1 MRRRPLVLA
10 FVVGTMAWAI
20 PLRAQEPSPREPVA
34 RYLDERAGMGLDE
47 AIARAVAQEPSLR
60 AVRADV
66 EVTRAQRKQAGLRPN
81 PMLSVERRDEP
92 GGTDA
97 LTTIGVEWPLD
108 LFRRSG
114 RVHTADRSV
123 AVAQFGA
130 EDRERLLVADV
141 RMQYGAAVAA
151 VQDLAVAEELV
162 TTAQR
167 QLDLVRARVEAGST
181 PPLDRDLLD
190 VEVRRLD
197 AARVVAIGRVEVA
210 LVGLK
215 QLMGMPPTERL
226 RLRDSLDTLIASI
239 AIELPGVSGVTPG
252 VRSDVREA
260 DARVALADARIDQ
273 AHREGRADI
282 SVFGSYMR
290 MDSGFPQR
298 GIGPAGARER
308 VHGQFNYLAVGAT
321 VLLPLLNRNQGQ
333 VAAAQAELRGA
344 EARREAIDLA
354 ARAELAAAQ
363 ARDAQAQRAVQIY
376 GGGVRDLARR
386 NLDVVR
392 QTFDLG
398 RATVFDVLAEQKRW
412 LEIEQGYTAA
422 AREAWEARVAVT
434 RARGETR

>member
-1 MRRRPLVLA
+1 MSHGQWVLA
-10 FVVGTMAWAI
+10 FAIGTMAWTVAAH
-20 PLRAQEPSPREPVA
+20 AQESNTREA
-34 RYLDERAGMGLDE
+34 TSRYIDERAGMSLD
-47 AIARAVAQEPSLR
+47 AAVARAVQQEPSLR

-66 EVTRAQRKQAGLRPN
+66 EVARALRQQAELRPN
-81 PMLSVERRDEP
+81 PLLSVEHRDEP

-108 LFRRSG
+108 LFRRPG
-114 RVHTADRSV
+114 RVQTADQSV

-130 EDRERLLVADV
+130 EDRERVLVADV

-151 VQDLAVAEELV
+151 VRELVVAEELV
-162 TTAQR
+162 TAAER
-167 QLDLVRARVEAGST
+167 QLDLVRARVEVGST

-197 AARVVAIGRVEVA
+197 AARLVAIGRVEVA
-210 LVGLK
+210 IVGLK
-215 QLMGMPPTERL
+215 RLLGMPPTEPL
-226 RLRDSLDTLIASI
+226 LLRDSLDTLIASI
-239 AIELPGVSGVTPG
+239 AIELPGAALITSG

-273 AHREGRADI
+273 AHREGRADV

-290 MDSGFPQR
+290 MDNGFPQR
-298 GIGPAGARER
+298 AIGPAGILER
-308 VHGQFNYLAVGAT
+308 VRGRFNYVAAGAT
-321 VLLPLLNRNQGQ
+321 VSLPLLNRNQGQ
-333 VAAAQAELRGA
+333 VAAAQAERLGA

-376 GGGVRDLARR
+376 AGGVRDLARR

>member
-1 MRRRPLVLA
+1 MRRRQCVLA
-10 FVVGTMAWAI
+10 FVVGTMAWAGA
-20 PLRAQEPSPREPVA
+20 PHAQEPSTGEPMA
-34 RYLDERAGMGLDE
+34 RYIDARAGMSLDA
-47 AIARAVAQEPSLR
+47 AIARAVAREPSLR

-66 EVTRAQRKQAGLRPN
+66 EVARAQRQQATLRPN

-114 RVHTADRSV
+114 RVQTADRSV

-151 VQDLAVAEELV
+151 VRELTVAEELV
-162 TTAQR
+162 TAAQR

-215 QLMGMPPTERL
+215 QLLGMPPAEPL

-239 AIELPGVSGVTPG
+239 AIAPLGVPGITPG
-252 VRSDVREA
+252 GRSDVREA

-298 GIGPAGARER
+298 GIGPAGALER
-308 VHGQFNYLAVGAT
+308 VRGRFNYLAAGAT
-321 VLLPLLNRNQGQ
+321 VSLPLLNRNQGQ
-333 VAAAQAELRGA
+333 VAAAQAERLGA

-354 ARAELAAAQ
+354 ARAEVAAAQ

-398 RATVFDVLAEQKRW
+398 RATVFNVLAEQKRW

-422 AREAWEARVAVT
+422 AREAWEARVALT

>member
-1 MRRRPLVLA
+1 MSHRQRALA
-10 FVVGTMAWAI
+10 FAIGTMAWTVAAH
-20 PLRAQEPSPREPVA
+20 AQEPSTREA
-34 RYLDERAGMGLDE
+34 MSRYIDERAGMSLD
-47 AIARAVAQEPSLR
+47 AAVARAVQQEPSLR
-60 AVRADV
+60 AVRADI
-66 EVTRAQRKQAGLRPN
+66 EVARAQRQQAELRPN
-81 PMLSVERRDEP
+81 PMLSVEHRDEP

-97 LTTIGVEWPLD
+97 LTTIGVEWPVD
-108 LFRRSG
+108 LYRRTG
-114 RVHTADRSV
+114 RVQTADRSV
-123 AVAQFGA
+123 TVAQLGA
-130 EDRERLLVADV
+130 EDRERTLVADV

-151 VQDLAVAEELV
+151 VRELAVAEELV
-162 TTAQR
+162 TAAQR
-167 QLDLVRARVEAGST
+167 QLDLVRARVEAGRT

-197 AARVVAIGRVEVA
+197 AARLVAIGRLEVA

-215 QLMGMPPTERL
+215 QRLGMPPTEPL

-239 AIELPGVSGVTPG
+239 AIELPGAAGITSA

-273 AHREGRADI
+273 AHREGRADV

-290 MDSGFPQR
+290 MDNGFPQQ
-298 GIGPAGARER
+298 GIGPAGALER
-308 VHGQFNYLAVGAT
+308 VRGRFNYVAAGAT
-321 VLLPLLNRNQGQ
+321 VSLPLLNRNQGQ
-333 VAAAQAELRGA
+333 VAAAQAERLGA

-376 GGGVRDLARR
+376 AGGVRDLARR

>member
-1 MRRRPLVLA
+1 MRRRQRVLA
-10 FVVGTMAWAI
+10 FLIGTMGFAGAGH
-20 PLRAQEPSPREPVA
+20 AQEHSTREPMT
-34 RYLDERAGMGLDE
+34 RYVDARAGMSLDA

-66 EVTRAQRKQAGLRPN
+66 DVVRAQRQQAELRLN
-81 PMLSVERRDEP
+81 PMVSVEHRDEP

-108 LFRRSG
+108 LSRRSG

-130 EDRERLLVADV
+130 EDRERLLVGDV
-141 RMQYGAAVAA
+141 RMQYGTAVAA

-197 AARVVAIGRVEVA
+197 AARLVAIGRVEVA
-210 LVGLK
+210 FVNLK
-215 QLMGMPPTERL
+215 QRLGMTPTEPL
-226 RLRDSLDTLIASI
+226 RLRDSLDTLLAAIATEPTGLAGI
-239 AIELPGVSGVTPG
+239 TPG

-273 AHREGRADI
+273 AHREGRADV

-290 MDSGFPQR
+290 MDNGFSQQ
-298 GIGPAGARER
+298 GIGPAGALER
-308 VHGQFNYLAVGAT
+308 VRGRFNYLSAGAT
-321 VLLPLLNRNQGQ
+321 VSLPLLNRNQGQ
-333 VAAAQAELRGA
+333 VAAAQAERRGA
-344 EARREAIDLA
+344 EARRDAIDLA
-354 ARAELAAAQ
+354 ARAEVAAAQ
-363 ARDAQAQRAVQIY
+363 ARDAQAQRAVQLY

-398 RATVFDVLAEQKRW
+398 RVTVFDVLAEQKRW
-412 LEIEQGYTAA
+412 LEIEQGYVAA
-422 AREAWEARVAVT
+422 AREAWEARVALT
-434 RARGETR
+434 RARGETK

>member
-1 MRRRPLVLA
+1 MSHRQRVLA
-10 FVVGTMAWAI
+10 FAIGTVAWTVAAH
-20 PLRAQEPSPREPVA
+20 AQEPSTREPMS
-34 RYLDERAGMGLDE
+34 RYIDERAGMGLD
-47 AIARAVAQEPSLR
+47 AAVARAVQQEPSLR

-66 EVTRAQRKQAGLRPN
+66 EVARAQRQQAELRPN
-81 PMLSVERRDEP
+81 PTLSVEHRDEP

-114 RVHTADRSV
+114 RVQTADRSV

-130 EDRERLLVADV
+130 EDRERILVADV

-151 VQDLAVAEELV
+151 VRELVVAEELV
-162 TTAQR
+162 TTTQR
-167 QLDLVRARVEAGST
+167 QLDLVRARVEAGRT

-197 AARVVAIGRVEVA
+197 AARLVAIGRVEVA
-210 LVGLK
+210 FVTLK
-215 QLMGMPPTERL
+215 QLVGMTPSEPL
-226 RLRDSLDTLIASI
+226 RLRDSLDTLIA
-239 AIELPGVSGVTPG
+239 AITTAVAGVTSGARP
-252 VRSDVREA
+252 DVREA
-260 DARVALADARIDQ
+260 AARVALADARIDQ
-273 AHREGRADI
+273 AHREGRTDI

-290 MDSGFPQR
+290 MDNGFPQQ
-298 GIGPAGARER
+298 GIGPAGALER
-308 VHGQFNYLAVGAT
+308 VRGRFDYFTAGAT
-321 VLLPLLNRNQGQ
+321 VSLPLRNRNQGQ
-333 VAAAQAELRGA
+333 VAAAQAERLGA

-354 ARAELAAAQ
+354 ARAEVAAAQ

-422 AREAWEARVAVT
+422 AREAWETRVALT

>member
-1 MRRRPLVLA
+1 MRRRQRVLA
-10 FVVGTMAWAI
+10 FVVSTLAWAV
-20 PLRAQEPSPREPVA
+20 PVLAQEAGTREPIA
-34 RYLDERAGMGLDE
+34 RYIDERAGMGLDA

-66 EVTRAQRKQAGLRPN
+66 EVARAQRQQAELRPN
-81 PMLSVERRDEP
+81 PMLNVERRDEP

-114 RVHTADRSV
+114 RIQTADRSV

-130 EDRERLLVADV
+130 EDRERILVADV

-151 VQDLAVAEELV
+151 VRELVVAEELV
-162 TTAQR
+162 TAAER

-197 AARVVAIGRVEVA
+197 AARLVAIGRVEVA

-215 QLMGMPPTERL
+215 RLLGMPPTEPL
-226 RLRDSLDTLIASI
+226 QVRDSLDTLIASI
-239 AIELPGVSGVTPG
+239 GIEPSGVRGVTPDG
-252 VRSDVREA
+252 RSDVREA
-260 DARVALADARIDQ
+260 DARVALADALIDQ
-273 AHREGRADI
+273 AHREGRADV

-290 MDSGFPQR
+290 MDSGFPQQ
-298 GIGPAGARER
+298 GIGPAGALER
-308 VHGQFNYLAVGAT
+308 VRGRFNYVAVGAT
-321 VLLPLLNRNQGQ
+321 VSLPLLNRNQGQ
-333 VAAAQAELRGA
+333 VAAAQAERLGA

-354 ARAELAAAQ
+354 ARAEVAAAQ

-376 GGGVRDLARR
+376 AGGVRDLARR

-398 RATVFDVLAEQKRW
+398 RATVFDVLAEQRRW

-422 AREAWEARVAVT
+422 AREAWEARVALT
-434 RARGETR
+434 RARGEAK

>member
-1 MRRRPLVLA
+1 MRRRQRVLA
-10 FVVGTMAWAI
+10 FVVGIMAWAGASH
-20 PLRAQEPSPREPVA
+20 AQEPSTGEPMA
-34 RYLDERAGMGLDE
+34 RYIDARAGMSLDE
-47 AIARAVAQEPSLR
+47 AIAHAVAQEPSLR

-66 EVTRAQRKQAGLRPN
+66 EVARAQRQQARLRPN
-81 PMLSVERRDEP
+81 PMLSVEHRDEP

-97 LTTIGVEWPLD
+97 LTTIGVAWPLD

-114 RVHTADRSV
+114 RVQTADRSV

-197 AARVVAIGRVEVA
+197 AARLVAIGRVEVA
-210 LVGLK
+210 LVRLK
-215 QLMGMPPTERL
+215 QLLGMPPTEPL

-239 AIELPGVSGVTPG
+239 AIEPPGASAVAPG
-252 VRSDVREA
+252 ARPDVREA
-260 DARVALADARIDQ
+260 EARVALADARVEQ
-273 AHREGRADI
+273 AKREGRADI

-290 MDSGFPQR
+290 MDSGFSQR
-298 GIGPAGARER
+298 GIGPSGALER
-308 VHGQFNYLAVGAT
+308 VHGRFNYLAVGAT
-321 VLLPLLNRNQGQ
+321 VSLPLLNRNQGQ
-333 VAAAQAELRGA
+333 VAAARAERLGA
-344 EARREAIDLA
+344 EARREAIHLA

-363 ARDAQAQRAVQIY
+363 ARDARAQRAVQIY
-376 GGGVRDLARR
+376 GGGVRGLARR

-398 RATVFDVLAEQKRW
+398 RATVFDVLAEQERW

-422 AREAWEARVAVT
+422 AREAWEARVALT

>member
-1 MRRRPLVLA
+1 MSHRQRVVA
-10 FVVGTMAWAI
+10 FAIGTMAWTVAAH
-20 PLRAQEPSPREPVA
+20 AQEPSTRELMSQ
-34 RYLDERAGMGLDE
+34 YIDERAGMSLD
-47 AIARAVAQEPSLR
+47 AAVARAVQQEPSLR

-66 EVTRAQRKQAGLRPN
+66 EVARALRQQADLRPN
-81 PMLSVERRDEP
+81 PMLSAEHRDEP

-97 LTTIGVEWPLD
+97 LTAIGIEWPLD

-123 AVAQFGA
+123 VVAQFGA
-130 EDRERLLVADV
+130 EDRERVLVADV

-151 VQDLAVAEELV
+151 VQELAVADGLV
-162 TTAQR
+162 TAAQR
-167 QLDLVRARVEAGST
+167 QLDLVRARVEAGRT

-197 AARVVAIGRVEVA
+197 AARLVAIGRVEVA

-215 QLMGMPPTERL
+215 QRLGMAPTEPL

-239 AIELPGVSGVTPG
+239 AIELPGAPG
-252 VRSDVREA
+252 ITRSVRSDVKEA

-290 MDSGFPQR
+290 MDNGFPQH
-298 GIGPAGARER
+298 GIGPAGALER
-308 VHGQFNYLAVGAT
+308 VRGRFNYVAAGAT
-321 VLLPLLNRNQGQ
+321 VSLPLLNRNQGQ
-333 VAAAQAELRGA
+333 VAAAQAERLGA
-344 EARREAIDLA
+344 EARRDAIDLA
-354 ARAELAAAQ
+354 ARAEVAAAQ

-376 GGGVRDLARR
+376 GAGVRDLARR

-398 RATVFDVLAEQKRW
+398 RATVFDVLTEQKRW
-412 LEIEQGYTAA
+412 LEIEQGYVAA
-422 AREAWEARVAVT
+422 AREGWEAHAALT

>member
-1 MRRRPLVLA
+1 MSHRQCVLA
-10 FVVGTMAWAI
+10 FVVGTIAWAV
-20 PLRAQEPSPREPVA
+20 PVRAQEPSTREPMA
-34 RYLDERAGMGLDE
+34 RYTDERAEMGLDA

-66 EVTRAQRKQAGLRPN
+66 EVARAQRQQAKLRPN
-81 PMLSVERRDEP
+81 PMLSVEHRDEP

-114 RVHTADRSV
+114 RVQTADRSV

-130 EDRERLLVADV
+130 EDRERILVADV

-151 VQDLAVAEELV
+151 VRVLTVAEELV
-162 TTAQR
+162 TAAQR
-167 QLDLVRARVEAGST
+167 QLDLVRARVEAGRT

-197 AARVVAIGRVEVA
+197 AARLVAIGGVEVA
-210 LVGLK
+210 FVGLK
-215 QLMGMPPTERL
+215 QRLGMPPTEPL
-226 RLRDSLDTLIASI
+226 RLRDSLDTLIAAI
-239 AIELPGVSGVTPG
+239 ATEPLGVAVITSGVRP
-252 VRSDVREA
+252 DVREA

-290 MDSGFPQR
+290 MDNGFPQQ
-298 GIGPAGARER
+298 GIGPAGGLER
-308 VHGQFNYLAVGAT
+308 VRGRFNYVAAGAT
-321 VLLPLLNRNQGQ
+321 VSLPLLNRNQGQ
-333 VAAAQAELRGA
+333 VAAARAERLGA
-344 EARREAIDLA
+344 EARRAAIDLA
-354 ARAELAAAQ
+354 ARSEVAAAQ
-363 ARDAQAQRAVQIY
+363 ARDAQAQQAVQVY
-376 GGGVRDLARR
+376 GGGVRELARR

-422 AREAWEARVAVT
+422 AREAWEARVALT
-434 RARGETR
+434 RARGETK

>member
-1 MRRRPLVLA
+1 MSHGQLVLA
-10 FVVGTMAWAI
+10 CAIGTMAWTVAAH
-20 PLRAQEPSPREPVA
+20 AQQSNTREA
-34 RYLDERAGMGLDE
+34 MSRYIDEHAGMSLD
-47 AIARAVAQEPSLR
+47 AAVARAVQQEPSLR

-66 EVTRAQRKQAGLRPN
+66 EVARALRQQAELRPN
-81 PMLSVERRDEP
+81 PLLSVEHRDEP

-108 LFRRSG
+108 LFRRPG
-114 RVHTADRSV
+114 RVQTADQSV

-130 EDRERLLVADV
+130 EDRERVLVADV

-151 VQDLAVAEELV
+151 VRELVVAEELV
-162 TTAQR
+162 TAAER

-181 PPLDRDLLD
+181 QPLDRDLLD

-197 AARVVAIGRVEVA
+197 AARLLAIGRVEVA
-210 LVGLK
+210 LAELK
-215 QLMGMPPTERL
+215 QRLGMTPTEPL
-226 RLRDSLDTLIASI
+226 RLRDSLDTLIAAI
-239 AIELPGVSGVTPG
+239 ATEPPGMAGTTSG

-260 DARVALADARIDQ
+260 EARVALASARIDQ
-273 AHREGRADI
+273 AHREGRAEI

-290 MDSGFPQR
+290 MDNGFLQQ
-298 GIGPAGARER
+298 GFGPAGVLER
-308 VHGQFNYLAVGAT
+308 VRGRFNYVAAGAT
-321 VLLPLLNRNQGQ
+321 VSLPLLNRNQGQ
-333 VAAAQAELRGA
+333 VAAAQAERLGA

-363 ARDAQAQRAVQIY
+363 ARDGQAQRAVQIY

-392 QTFDLG
+392 QIFDLG

-422 AREAWEARVAVT
+422 AREAWEARVALT
-434 RARGETR
+434 RARGETK

>member
-1 MRRRPLVLA
+1 VSRRERVLA
-10 FVVGTMAWAI
+10 VVVGAMAWTIAVH
-20 PLRAQEPSPREPVA
+20 AQEPSTREPMA
-34 RYLDERAGMGLDE
+34 RYIDERLGMGLDA

-60 AVRADV
+60 AARADV
-66 EVTRAQRKQAGLRPN
+66 EVARAQRQQADLRPN
-81 PMLSVERRDEP
+81 PTLSVEHRDEP

-114 RVHTADRSV
+114 RVQTADRSV

-130 EDRERLLVADV
+130 EDRERVLAAEV
-141 RMQYGAAVAA
+141 RMQYGAAVA
-151 VQDLAVAEELV
+151 VVRELAVAEEVV
-162 TTAQR
+162 TAAQR

-197 AARVVAIGRVEVA
+197 AARLVAIGRVEVA

-215 QLMGMPPTERL
+215 QRLGMSPTEPL
-226 RLRDSLDTLIASI
+226 RLRDSLETLIAAI
-239 AIELPGVSGVTPG
+239 AAESPGVARITSG

-290 MDSGFPQR
+290 MDIGFPQQ
-298 GIGPAGARER
+298 GIGPAGALER
-308 VHGQFNYLAVGAT
+308 VRGRFDYLAAGAT
-321 VLLPLLNRNQGQ
+321 VSLLLLNRNQGQ
-333 VAAAQAELRGA
+333 VAAAQAERLGA

-354 ARAELAAAQ
+354 ARAEWVAAQ
-363 ARDAQAQRAVQIY
+363 ARDAQAQQAVRAY

-392 QTFDLG
+392 QSFNLG